1 MKITVGL
8 FFGGPS
14 VEHEVSVITAL
25 QAYYAFE
32 DERYEII
39 PIYMTKD
46 SRLFVGES
54 IGDIEAYRN
63 IPELL
68 NKSTQIT
75 IVREEGRTYLRQI
88 RSRAFKKEYNQ
99 VIDVAFPAVHGTNV
113 EDGTLQGYL
122 QTLGLPYVGCDV
134 FSSALGMDKF
144 AQKAVLREA
153 GISVL
158 PAMCPYVTEYRED
171 PNGLMDAIEK
181 KIGYPAIVKP
191 NNLGSS
197 VGIRV
202 AHDRAGLESALEY
215 AFGFA
220 LRVLVEHAIVHLK
233 EVNCSVIGDYEKA
246 EASECEEPIA
256 QDEILSYQDKYMG
269 NSGKNGVKG
278 APVKG
283 GGAKGSEGMASL
295 SRKIPADISP
305 ERREQIRTLAVK
317 TFQTLGCNGVA
328 RIDFMIDEETGKL
341 YFNEINTIPGSLAFY
356 LWEPLGIEYPE
367 LLDRMVALAMKRVR
381 EEEATTF
388 SFDSN
393 LLDKGAL
400 GAKGSKK

>member
-1 MKITVGL
+1 MKIQVGL

-14 VEHEVSVITAL
+14 VEHEVSVISAL

-39 PIYMTKD
+39 PIYITKD
-46 SRLFVGES
+46 SRMFVGES

-63 IPELL
+63 IPALL
-68 NKSTQIT
+68 DKSIQIT
-75 IVREEGRTYLRQI
+75 LVREEGRTYLRQI
-88 RSRAFKKEYNQ
+88 KSRAFKKDYNQ
-99 VIDVAFPAVHGTNV
+99 VIDVAFPVVHGTNV

-134 FSSALGMDKF
+134 FSSAIGMDKF
-144 AQKAVLREA
+144 AQKAVLKEA
-153 GISVL
+153 GVSVL
-158 PAMCPYVTEYRED
+158 PALCPYVSEYRENPAALID
-171 PNGLMDAIEK
+171 KIEK
-181 KIGYPAIVKP
+181 QIGYPVIVKP

-202 AHDRAGLESALEY
+202 ARDRAALESALEY

-220 LRVLVEHAIVHLK
+220 LRVLVERAIVHLR
-233 EVNCSVIGDYEKA
+233 EINCSVLGDYEKA

-295 SRKIPADISP
+295 SRKIPAEVSP
-305 ERREQIRTLAVK
+305 ERREEIRCLAVK

-328 RIDFMIDEETGKL
+328 RIDFMIDTDTDAL
-341 YFNEINTIPGSLAFY
+341 YVNEINTIPGSLAFY
-356 LWEPLGIEYPE
+356 LWEAVGLPYSKMLVRLIE
-367 LLDRMVALAMKRVR
+367 LALKRER
-381 EEEATTF
+381 ERANITF

-393 LLDKGAL
+393 LLAHASLPRNKH
-400 GAKGSKK
+400 

>member
-14 VEHEVSVITAL
+14 VEHEDSVITAL

-181 KIGYPAIVKP
+181 KIGYPITMISNGPSRDDVIYRKP
-191 NNLGSS
+191 
-197 VGIRV
+197 
-202 AHDRAGLESALEY
+202 
-215 AFGFA
+215 
-220 LRVLVEHAIVHLK
+220 
-233 EVNCSVIGDYEKA
+233 
-246 EASECEEPIA
+246 
-256 QDEILSYQDKYMG
+256 
-269 NSGKNGVKG
+269 
-278 APVKG
+278 
-283 GGAKGSEGMASL
+283 
-295 SRKIPADISP
+295 
-305 ERREQIRTLAVK
+305 
-317 TFQTLGCNGVA
+317 
-328 RIDFMIDEETGKL
+328 
-341 YFNEINTIPGSLAFY
+341 
-356 LWEPLGIEYPE
+356 
-367 LLDRMVALAMKRVR
+367 
-381 EEEATTF
+381 
-388 SFDSN
+388 
-393 LLDKGAL
+393 
-400 GAKGSKK
+400 

>member
-1 MKITVGL
+1 MKISVGL

-14 VEHEVSVITAL
+14 VEHEVSVISAL

-46 SRLFVGES
+46 SRLFVGEDV
-54 IGDIEAYRN
+54 GDIEAYRN

-68 NKSTQIT
+68 TKSIHVTL
-75 IVREEGRTYLRQI
+75 VREDGRTYLRQVK
-88 RSRAFKKEYNQ
+88 SRAFKKDYNQ
-99 VIDVAFPAVHGTNV
+99 VLDVAFPVVHGTNV
-113 EDGTLQGYL
+113 EDGALQGYL
-122 QTLGLPYVGCDV
+122 QTMGLPYVGCDV
-134 FSSALGMDKF
+134 FSSAIGMDKF

-158 PAMCPYVTEYRED
+158 PALCPYISEYRQD
-171 PNGLMDAIEK
+171 PEALMNTIEQ
-181 KIGYPAIVKP
+181 KIGYPVIVKP

-202 AHDRAGLESALEY
+202 ARDRAALESALEY

-220 LRVLVEHAIVHLK
+220 IRVLVEHAITSLK
-233 EVNCSVIGDYEKA
+233 EVNCSVIGDYESA
-246 EASECEEPIA
+246 DASECEEPIA

-295 SRKIPADISP
+295 SRKIPAEISA
-305 ERREQIRTLAVK
+305 ERREEIRSLAVK

-328 RIDFMIDEETGKL
+328 RIDFMIDKDTDAL
-341 YFNEINTIPGSLAFY
+341 YVNEINTIPGSLAFY
-356 LWEPLGIEYPE
+356 LWEAVDLPYSKMLVRLIE
-367 LLDRMVALAMKRVR
+367 LALKRER
-381 EEEATTF
+381 ERANITF

-393 LLDKGAL
+393 LLAHASLPRNKH
-400 GAKGSKK
+400 

>member
-1 MKITVGL
+1 MKIQVGL

-39 PIYMTKD
+39 PIYITKD
-46 SRLFVGES
+46 SRMFVGES

-63 IPELL
+63 IPALL
-68 NKSTQIT
+68 DKSIQIT

-88 RSRAFKKEYNQ
+88 RSRAFKKDYNQ
-99 VIDVAFPAVHGTNV
+99 VIDVAFPCVHGTNV

-134 FSSALGMDKF
+134 FSSAIGMDKF

-158 PAMCPYVTEYRED
+158 PALCPYISEYRQD
-171 PNGLMDAIEK
+171 PEALMNTIEQ
-181 KIGYPAIVKP
+181 KIGYPVIVKP

-202 AHDRAGLESALEY
+202 ARDRAALESALEY

-220 LRVLVEHAIVHLK
+220 IRVLVEHAITSLK
-233 EVNCSVIGDYEKA
+233 EVNCSVIGDYESA
-246 EASECEEPIA
+246 DASECEEPIA

-295 SRKIPADISP
+295 SRKIPAEISA
-305 ERREQIRTLAVK
+305 ERREEIRSLAVK

-328 RIDFMIDEETGKL
+328 RIDFMIDKDTDAL
-341 YFNEINTIPGSLAFY
+341 YVNEINTIPGSLAFY
-356 LWEPLGIEYPE
+356 LWEAVDLPYSKMLVRLIE
-367 LLDRMVALAMKRVR
+367 LALKRER
-381 EEEATTF
+381 ERANITF

-393 LLDKGAL
+393 LLAHASLPRNKH
-400 GAKGSKK
+400 

>member
-328 RIDFMIDEETGKL
+328 RIDFMIDKDTDAL
-341 YFNEINTIPGSLAFY
+341 YVNEINTIPGSLAFY
-356 LWEPLGIEYPE
+356 LWEAVGLPYSKMLVRLIE
-367 LLDRMVALAMKRVR
+367 LALKRER
-381 EEEATTF
+381 ERSNITF

-393 LLDKGAL
+393 LLANASLPRNKH
-400 GAKGSKK
+400 

>member
-1 MKITVGL
+1 MKIQVGL

-39 PIYMTKD
+39 PIYITKD
-46 SRLFVGES
+46 SRMFVGES

-63 IPELL
+63 IPALL
-68 NKSTQIT
+68 DKSIQIT

-88 RSRAFKKEYNQ
+88 RSRAFKKDYNQ
-99 VIDVAFPAVHGTNV
+99 VIDVAFPCVHGTNV

-134 FSSALGMDKF
+134 FSSAIGMDKF

-158 PAMCPYVTEYRED
+158 PALCPYISEYRQD
-171 PNGLMDAIEK
+171 PEALMNAIEQ
-181 KIGYPAIVKP
+181 KIGYPVIVKP

-202 AHDRAGLESALEY
+202 ARDRAALESALEY

-220 LRVLVEHAIVHLK
+220 IRVLVEHAITSLK
-233 EVNCSVIGDYEKA
+233 EVNCSVIGDYESA

-295 SRKIPADISP
+295 SRKIPAEISA
-305 ERREQIRTLAVK
+305 ERREEIRSLAVK

-328 RIDFMIDEETGKL
+328 RIDFMIDKDTDAL
-341 YFNEINTIPGSLAFY
+341 YVNEINTIPGSLAFY
-356 LWEPLGIEYPE
+356 LWEAVDLPYSKMLVRLIE
-367 LLDRMVALAMKRVR
+367 LALKRER
-381 EEEATTF
+381 ERANITF

-393 LLDKGAL
+393 LLAHASLPRNKH
-400 GAKGSKK
+400 

>member
-32 DERYEII
+32 DERYEIV
-39 PIYMTKD
+39 PIYITKD
-46 SRLFVGES
+46 SRMFVGES

-63 IPELL
+63 IPALL
-68 NKSTQIT
+68 DKSIQIT

-99 VIDVAFPAVHGTNV
+99 AIDVAFPAVHGTNV
-113 EDGTLQGYL
+113 EDGALQGYL

-134 FSSALGMDKF
+134 FSSAIGMDKF
-144 AQKAVLREA
+144 AQKAVLKEA

-158 PAMCPYVTEYRED
+158 PALCPYVTEYRED

-181 KIGYPAIVKP
+181 KIGYPVIVKP

-202 AHDRAGLESALEY
+202 ARDRAALESALEY

-220 LRVLVEHAIVHLK
+220 MRVLVEHAIVHLK
-233 EVNCSVIGDYEKA
+233 EVNCSVLGDYEKA

-295 SRKIPADISP
+295 SRKIPADKF
-305 ERREQIRTLAVK
+305 AAY
-317 TFQTLGCNGVA
+317 LGV
-328 RIDFMIDEETGKL
+328 
-341 YFNEINTIPGSLAFY
+341 
-356 LWEPLGIEYPE
+356 
-367 LLDRMVALAMKRVR
+367 
-381 EEEATTF
+381 
-388 SFDSN
+388 
-393 LLDKGAL
+393 
-400 GAKGSKK
+400 

>member
-1 MKITVGL
+1 MKISVGL

-39 PIYMTKD
+39 PIYITKD
-46 SRLFVGES
+46 SRMFVGES

-63 IPELL
+63 IPALL
-68 NKSTQIT
+68 DKSIQIT

-88 RSRAFKKEYNQ
+88 RSRAFKKDYNQ
-99 VIDVAFPAVHGTNV
+99 VIDVAFPCVHGTNV

-134 FSSALGMDKF
+134 FSSAIGMDKF

-158 PAMCPYVTEYRED
+158 PALCPYISEYRQD
-171 PNGLMDAIEK
+171 PEALMNAIEA
-181 KIGYPAIVKP
+181 KIGYPVIVKP

-202 AHDRAGLESALEY
+202 ARDRAALESALEY

-220 LRVLVEHAIVHLK
+220 LRVLVEHAITSLK
-233 EVNCSVIGDYEKA
+233 EVNCSVIGDYESA

-295 SRKIPADISP
+295 SRKIPAEISP
-305 ERREQIRTLAVK
+305 ERREEIRSLAVK

-328 RIDFMIDEETGKL
+328 RIDFMIDKDTDAL
-341 YFNEINTIPGSLAFY
+341 YVNEINTIPGSLAFY
-356 LWEPLGIEYPE
+356 LWEAVDLPYSKMLVRLID
-367 LLDRMVALAMKRVR
+367 LALKRER
-381 EEEATTF
+381 ERSNISF

-393 LLDKGAL
+393 LLAHASLPKHNH
-400 GAKGSKK
+400 

>member
-1 MKITVGL
+1 MKIQVGL

-14 VEHEVSVITAL
+14 VEHEVSVISAL

-32 DERYEII
+32 DERYEIT
-39 PIYMTKD
+39 PIYITKD
-46 SRLFVGES
+46 SRMFVGES

-68 NKSTQIT
+68 SKSIHVTL
-75 IVREEGRTYLRQI
+75 VREDGRTYLRQVKN
-88 RSRAFKKEYNQ
+88 RAFKKGYDRA
-99 VIDVAFPAVHGTNV
+99 IDVAFPVVHGTNV
-113 EDGTLQGYL
+113 EDGALQGYL

-134 FSSALGMDKF
+134 FASAIGMDKF
-144 AQKAVLREA
+144 AQKAVLKEA

-158 PAMCPYVTEYRED
+158 PAMCPDIAVYRKD
-171 PNGLMDAIEK
+171 PEGLMNTIEK
-181 KIGYPAIVKP
+181 EIGYPVIVKP

-202 AHDRAGLESALEY
+202 ARDRAALESALDF

-220 LRVLVEHAIVHLK
+220 IRVLVEHAIVHLK
-233 EVNCSVIGDYEKA
+233 EVNCSVLGDYEEA

-295 SRKIPADISP
+295 SRKIPAEISNQ
-305 ERREQIRTLAVK
+305 RRDQIRELAVK

-328 RIDFMIDEETGKL
+328 RIDFMIDEDTDML
-341 YFNEINTIPGSLAFY
+341 YVNEINTIPGSLAFY
-356 LWEPLGIEYPE
+356 LWEAAGLPYSKMLVRLIE
-367 LLDRMVALAMKRVR
+367 LALKRER
-381 EEEATTF
+381 ERANLTF
-388 SFDSN
+388 SFDTN
-393 LLDKGAL
+393 LLAHASL
-400 GAKGSKK
+400 PRNNH

>member
-1 MKITVGL
+1 MKIQVGL

-14 VEHEVSVITAL
+14 VEHEVSVISAL

-39 PIYMTKD
+39 PIYITKD
-46 SRLFVGES
+46 SRMFVGES

-63 IPELL
+63 IPALL
-68 NKSTQIT
+68 DKSIQIT
-75 IVREEGRTYLRQI
+75 LVREEGRTYLRQI
-88 RSRAFKKEYNQ
+88 KSRAFKKDYNQ
-99 VIDVAFPAVHGTNV
+99 VIDVAFPVVHGTNV

-134 FSSALGMDKF
+134 FSSAIGMDKF
-144 AQKAVLREA
+144 AQKAVLKEA
-153 GISVL
+153 GVSVL
-158 PAMCPYVTEYRED
+158 PALCPYVSEYRENPAALID
-171 PNGLMDAIEK
+171 KIEK
-181 KIGYPAIVKP
+181 QIGYPVIVKP

-202 AHDRAGLESALEY
+202 ARDRAALESALEY

-220 LRVLVEHAIVHLK
+220 LRVLVERAIVHLR
-233 EVNCSVIGDYEKA
+233 EINCSVLGDYEKA

-295 SRKIPADISP
+295 SRKIPAEISP
-305 ERREQIRTLAVK
+305 ERREEIRSLAVK

-328 RIDFMIDEETGKL
+328 RIDFMIDTDTDAL
-341 YFNEINTIPGSLAFY
+341 YVNEINTIPGSLAFY
-356 LWEPLGIEYPE
+356 LWEAVGLPYSKMLVRLIE
-367 LLDRMVALAMKRVR
+367 LALKRER
-381 EEEATTF
+381 ERANITF

-393 LLDKGAL
+393 LLAHASLPRNKH
-400 GAKGSKK
+400 

>member
-1 MKITVGL
+1 MKIQVGL

-39 PIYMTKD
+39 PIYITKD
-46 SRLFVGES
+46 SRMFVGES

-63 IPELL
+63 IPALL
-68 NKSTQIT
+68 DKSIQIT

-88 RSRAFKKEYNQ
+88 RSRAFKKDYNQ
-99 VIDVAFPAVHGTNV
+99 VIDVAFPCVHGTNV

-134 FSSALGMDKF
+134 FSSAIGMDKF

-158 PAMCPYVTEYRED
+158 PALCPYISEYRQD
-171 PNGLMDAIEK
+171 PEALMNTIEQ
-181 KIGYPAIVKP
+181 KIGYPVIVKP

-202 AHDRAGLESALEY
+202 ARDRAALESALEY

-220 LRVLVEHAIVHLK
+220 IRVLVEHAITSLK
-233 EVNCSVIGDYEKA
+233 EVNCSVIGDYESA
-246 EASECEEPIA
+246 DASECEEPIA

-295 SRKIPADISP
+295 SRKIPAEISA
-305 ERREQIRTLAVK
+305 ERREEIRTLAVK

-328 RIDFMIDEETGKL
+328 RIDFMIDKDTDAL
-341 YFNEINTIPGSLAFY
+341 YVNEINTIPGSLAFY
-356 LWEPLGIEYPE
+356 LWEAVGLPYSKMLVRLIE
-367 LLDRMVALAMKRVR
+367 LALKRER
-381 EEEATTF
+381 ERANITF

-393 LLDKGAL
+393 LLAHASLPRNKH
-400 GAKGSKK
+400 

>member
-1 MKITVGL
+1 MKIQVGL

-39 PIYMTKD
+39 PIYITKD
-46 SRLFVGES
+46 SRMFVGES

-63 IPELL
+63 IPALL
-68 NKSTQIT
+68 DKSIQIT

-88 RSRAFKKEYNQ
+88 RSRAFKKDYNQ
-99 VIDVAFPAVHGTNV
+99 VIDVAFPCVHGTNV

-134 FSSALGMDKF
+134 FSSAIGMDKF

-158 PAMCPYVTEYRED
+158 PALCPYISEYRQD
-171 PNGLMDAIEK
+171 PEALMNTIEQ
-181 KIGYPAIVKP
+181 KIGYPVIVKP

-202 AHDRAGLESALEY
+202 ARDRAALESALEY

-220 LRVLVEHAIVHLK
+220 IRVLVERAITSLK
-233 EVNCSVIGDYEKA
+233 EVNCSVIGDYESA
-246 EASECEEPIA
+246 DASECEEPIA

-295 SRKIPADISP
+295 SRKIPAEISP
-305 ERREQIRTLAVK
+305 ERREEIRSLAVK

-328 RIDFMIDEETGKL
+328 RIDFMIDKDTDAL
-341 YFNEINTIPGSLAFY
+341 YVNEINTIPGSLAFY
-356 LWEPLGIEYPE
+356 LWEAVDLPYSKMLVRLIE
-367 LLDRMVALAMKRVR
+367 LALKRER
-381 EEEATTF
+381 ERANITF

-393 LLDKGAL
+393 LLAHASLPRNKH
-400 GAKGSKK
+400 

>member
-1 MKITVGL
+1 MKIQVEL

-39 PIYMTKD
+39 PIYITKD
-46 SRLFVGES
+46 SRMFVGES

-63 IPELL
+63 IPALL
-68 NKSTQIT
+68 DKSIQIT

-88 RSRAFKKEYNQ
+88 RSRAFKKDYNQ
-99 VIDVAFPAVHGTNV
+99 VIDVAFPCVHGTNV

-134 FSSALGMDKF
+134 FSSAIGMDKF

-158 PAMCPYVTEYRED
+158 PALCPYISEYRQD
-171 PNGLMDAIEK
+171 PEALMNAIEA
-181 KIGYPAIVKP
+181 KIGYPVIVKP

-202 AHDRAGLESALEY
+202 ARDRAALESALEY

-220 LRVLVEHAIVHLK
+220 LRVLVEHAITSLK
-233 EVNCSVIGDYEKA
+233 EVNCSVLGDYESA

-295 SRKIPADISP
+295 SRKIPAEISP
-305 ERREQIRTLAVK
+305 ERREEIRSLAVK

-328 RIDFMIDEETGKL
+328 RIDFMIDKDTDAL
-341 YFNEINTIPGSLAFY
+341 YVNEINTIPGSLAFY
-356 LWEPLGIEYPE
+356 LWEAVDLPYSKMLVRLID
-367 LLDRMVALAMKRVR
+367 LALKRER
-381 EEEATTF
+381 ERSNISF

-393 LLDKGAL
+393 LLAHASLPKHNH
-400 GAKGSKK
+400 

>member
-68 NKSTQIT
+68 NKSIQIT

-328 RIDFMIDEETGKL
+328 RIDFMIDKDTDAL
-341 YFNEINTIPGSLAFY
+341 YVNEINTIPGSLAFY
-356 LWEPLGIEYPE
+356 LWEAVGLSYSKMLVRLIE
-367 LLDRMVALAMKRVR
+367 LALKRER
-381 EEEATTF
+381 ERSNITF

-393 LLDKGAL
+393 LLANASLPRNKH
-400 GAKGSKK
+400 

>member
-1 MKITVGL
+1 MKIQVGL

-39 PIYMTKD
+39 PIYITKD
-46 SRLFVGES
+46 SRMFVGES

-63 IPELL
+63 IPALL
-68 NKSTQIT
+68 DKSIQIT

-88 RSRAFKKEYNQ
+88 RSRAFKKDYNQ
-99 VIDVAFPAVHGTNV
+99 VIDVAFPCVHGTNV

-134 FSSALGMDKF
+134 FSSAIGMDKF

-158 PAMCPYVTEYRED
+158 PALCPYISEYRQD
-171 PNGLMDAIEK
+171 PEALMNAIEA
-181 KIGYPAIVKP
+181 KIGYPVIVKP

-202 AHDRAGLESALEY
+202 ARDRAALESALEY

-220 LRVLVEHAIVHLK
+220 IRVLVEHAITSLK
-233 EVNCSVIGDYEKA
+233 EVNCSVIGDYESA

-295 SRKIPADISP
+295 SRKIPAEISA
-305 ERREQIRTLAVK
+305 ERREEIRSLAVK

-328 RIDFMIDEETGKL
+328 RIDFMIDKDTDAL
-341 YFNEINTIPGSLAFY
+341 YVNEINTIPGSLAFY
-356 LWEPLGIEYPE
+356 LWEAVDLPYSKMLVRLIE
-367 LLDRMVALAMKRVR
+367 LALKRER
-381 EEEATTF
+381 ERANITF

-393 LLDKGAL
+393 LLAHASLPRNKH
-400 GAKGSKK
+400 

>member
-1 MKITVGL
+1 MKISVGL

-14 VEHEVSVITAL
+14 VEHEVSVISAL

-46 SRLFVGES
+46 SRLFVGEDV
-54 IGDIEAYRN
+54 GDIEAYRN
-63 IPELL
+63 IPALL
-68 NKSTQIT
+68 EKSIHVTL
-75 IVREEGRTYLRQI
+75 VREDGRTYLRQVK
-88 RSRAFKKEYNQ
+88 SRAFKKDYNQ
-99 VIDVAFPAVHGTNV
+99 VLDVAFPVVHGTNV
-113 EDGTLQGYL
+113 EDGALQGYL
-122 QTLGLPYVGCDV
+122 QTMGLPYVGCDV
-134 FSSALGMDKF
+134 FSSAIGMDKF

-158 PAMCPYVTEYRED
+158 PAMCPNIAEYRKD
-171 PNGLMDAIEK
+171 PEGLLNTIEK
-181 KIGYPAIVKP
+181 EYGYPVIVKP

-202 AHDRAGLESALEY
+202 ARDRAALESAMEF

-220 LRVLVEHAIVHLK
+220 TRVLVEHAIVHLK
-233 EVNCSVIGDYEKA
+233 EINCSVLGDYETA

-295 SRKIPADISP
+295 SRKIPAEISP
-305 ERREQIRTLAVK
+305 ERREQIREMAVK

-328 RIDFMIDEETGKL
+328 RIDFMIDKDTDAL
-341 YFNEINTIPGSLAFY
+341 YVNEINTIPGSLAFY
-356 LWEPLGIEYPE
+356 LWEAVGLPYSKMLVRLID
-367 LLDRMVALAMKRVR
+367 LALKCER
-381 EEEATTF
+381 ERANLTF
-388 SFDSN
+388 SFDTN
-393 LLDKGAL
+393 LLANASLPRNKH
-400 GAKGSKK
+400 

>member
-1 MKITVGL
+1 MKIQVGL

-39 PIYMTKD
+39 PIYITKD
-46 SRLFVGES
+46 SRMFVGES

-63 IPELL
+63 IPALL
-68 NKSTQIT
+68 DKSIQIT

-88 RSRAFKKEYNQ
+88 RSRAFKKDYNQ
-99 VIDVAFPAVHGTNV
+99 VIDVAFPCVHGTNV

-134 FSSALGMDKF
+134 FSSAIGMDKF

-158 PAMCPYVTEYRED
+158 PALCPYISEYRQD
-171 PNGLMDAIEK
+171 PEALMNAIEA
-181 KIGYPAIVKP
+181 KIGYPVIVKP

-202 AHDRAGLESALEY
+202 ARDRAALESALEY

-220 LRVLVEHAIVHLK
+220 LRVLVEHAITSLK
-233 EVNCSVIGDYEKA
+233 EVNCSVIGDYESA

-295 SRKIPADISP
+295 SRKIPAEISP
-305 ERREQIRTLAVK
+305 ERREEIRSLAAK

-328 RIDFMIDEETGKL
+328 RIDFMIDKDTDAL
-341 YFNEINTIPGSLAFY
+341 YVNEINTIPGSLAFY
-356 LWEPLGIEYPE
+356 LWEAVDLPYSKMLVRLID
-367 LLDRMVALAMKRVR
+367 LALKRER
-381 EEEATTF
+381 ERSNISF

-393 LLDKGAL
+393 LLAHASLPKHNH
-400 GAKGSKK
+400 

>member
-1 MKITVGL
+1 MKIQVGL

-39 PIYMTKD
+39 PIYITKD
-46 SRLFVGES
+46 SRMFVGES

-63 IPELL
+63 IPALL
-68 NKSTQIT
+68 DKSIQIT

-88 RSRAFKKEYNQ
+88 RSRAFKKDYNQ
-99 VIDVAFPAVHGTNV
+99 VIDVAFPCVHGTNV

-134 FSSALGMDKF
+134 FSSAIGMDKF

-158 PAMCPYVTEYRED
+158 PALCPYISEYRQD
-171 PNGLMDAIEK
+171 PEALMNAIEA
-181 KIGYPAIVKP
+181 KIGYPVIVKP

-202 AHDRAGLESALEY
+202 ARDRAALESALEY

-220 LRVLVEHAIVHLK
+220 LRVLVEHAITSLK
-233 EVNCSVIGDYEKA
+233 EVNCSVIGDYESA

-295 SRKIPADISP
+295 SRKIPAEISP
-305 ERREQIRTLAVK
+305 ERREEIRSLAVK

-328 RIDFMIDEETGKL
+328 RIDFMIDKDTDAL
-341 YFNEINTIPGSLAFY
+341 YVNEINTIPGSLAFY
-356 LWEPLGIEYPE
+356 LWEAVDLPYSKMLVRLID
-367 LLDRMVALAMKRVR
+367 LALKRER
-381 EEEATTF
+381 ERSNISF

-393 LLDKGAL
+393 LLAHASLPKHNH
-400 GAKGSKK
+400 

>member
-1 MKITVGL
+1 MKIQVGL

-39 PIYMTKD
+39 PIYITKD
-46 SRLFVGES
+46 SRMFVGES

-63 IPELL
+63 IPALL
-68 NKSTQIT
+68 DKSIQIT
-75 IVREEGRTYLRQI
+75 LVREEGRTYLRQI
-88 RSRAFKKEYNQ
+88 KSRAFKKDYNQ
-99 VIDVAFPAVHGTNV
+99 VIDVAFPVVHGTNV

-134 FSSALGMDKF
+134 FSSAIGMDKF
-144 AQKAVLREA
+144 AQKAVLKEA
-153 GISVL
+153 GVSVL
-158 PAMCPYVTEYRED
+158 PALCPYVSEYRED
-171 PNGLMDAIEK
+171 PAALIDKIEK
-181 KIGYPAIVKP
+181 QIGYPVIVKP

-202 AHDRAGLESALEY
+202 ARDRAALESALEY

-220 LRVLVEHAIVHLK
+220 LRVLVEHAIVHLR
-233 EVNCSVIGDYEKA
+233 EINCSVLGDYEKA

-295 SRKIPADISP
+295 SRKIPAEVSP
-305 ERREQIRTLAVK
+305 ERREEIRSLAVK

-328 RIDFMIDEETGKL
+328 RIDFMIDTDTDAL
-341 YFNEINTIPGSLAFY
+341 YVNEINTIPGSLAFY
-356 LWEPLGIEYPE
+356 LWEAVGLPYSKMLVRLIE
-367 LLDRMVALAMKRVR
+367 LALKRER
-381 EEEATTF
+381 ERANITF

-393 LLDKGAL
+393 LLAHASL
-400 GAKGSKK
+400 PRNNH

>member
-1 MKITVGL
+1 MKIQVGL

-39 PIYMTKD
+39 PIYITKD
-46 SRLFVGES
+46 SRMFVGES

-63 IPELL
+63 IPALL
-68 NKSTQIT
+68 DKSIQIT

-88 RSRAFKKEYNQ
+88 RSRAFKKDYNQ
-99 VIDVAFPAVHGTNV
+99 VIDVAFPCVHGTNV

-134 FSSALGMDKF
+134 FSSAIGMDKF

-158 PAMCPYVTEYRED
+158 PALCPYISEYRQD
-171 PNGLMDAIEK
+171 PEALMNVIEA
-181 KIGYPAIVKP
+181 KIGYPVIVKP

-202 AHDRAGLESALEY
+202 ARDRAALESALEY

-220 LRVLVEHAIVHLK
+220 LRVLVEHAITSLK
-233 EVNCSVIGDYEKA
+233 EVNCSVIGDYESA

-295 SRKIPADISP
+295 SRKIPAEISP
-305 ERREQIRTLAVK
+305 ERREEIRSLAVK

-328 RIDFMIDEETGKL
+328 RIDFMIDKDTDAL
-341 YFNEINTIPGSLAFY
+341 YVNEINTIPGSLAFY
-356 LWEPLGIEYPE
+356 LWEAVDLPYSKMLVRLID
-367 LLDRMVALAMKRVR
+367 LALKRER
-381 EEEATTF
+381 ERSNISF

-393 LLDKGAL
+393 LLAHASLPKHNH
-400 GAKGSKK
+400 

>member
-1 MKITVGL
+1 MKIQVGL

-39 PIYMTKD
+39 PIYITKD
-46 SRLFVGES
+46 SRMFVGES

-63 IPELL
+63 IPALL
-68 NKSTQIT
+68 DKSIQIT

-88 RSRAFKKEYNQ
+88 RSRAFKKDYNQ
-99 VIDVAFPAVHGTNV
+99 VIDVAFPCVHGTNV

-134 FSSALGMDKF
+134 FSSAIGMDKF

-158 PAMCPYVTEYRED
+158 PALCPYISEYRQD
-171 PNGLMDAIEK
+171 PEALMNTIEQ
-181 KIGYPAIVKP
+181 KIGYPVIVKP

-197 VGIRV
+197 VGSRV
-202 AHDRAGLESALEY
+202 ARDRAARESALQY

-220 LRVLVEHAIVHLK
+220 IRVLVEHALTSLQ
-233 EVNCSVIGDYEKA
+233 EVTCSVIGDYESA
-246 EASECEEPIA
+246 DASECEEPIA

-295 SRKIPADISP
+295 SRKIPAEISA
-305 ERREQIRTLAVK
+305 ERREEIRSLAVK

-328 RIDFMIDEETGKL
+328 RIDFMIDKDTDAL
-341 YFNEINTIPGSLAFY
+341 YVNEINTIPGSLAFY
-356 LWEPLGIEYPE
+356 LWEAVDLPYSKMLVRLIE
-367 LLDRMVALAMKRVR
+367 LALKRER
-381 EEEATTF
+381 ERANITF
-388 SFDSN
+388 SIDSN
-393 LLDKGAL
+393 LLAHASLPRNKH
-400 GAKGSKK
+400 

>member
-1 MKITVGL
+1 MKIQVGL

-39 PIYMTKD
+39 PIYITKD
-46 SRLFVGES
+46 SRMFVGES

-63 IPELL
+63 IPALL
-68 NKSTQIT
+68 DKSIQIT

-88 RSRAFKKEYNQ
+88 RSRAFKKDYNQ
-99 VIDVAFPAVHGTNV
+99 VIDVAFPCVHGTNV

-134 FSSALGMDKF
+134 FSSAIGMDKF

-158 PAMCPYVTEYRED
+158 PALCPYISEYRQD
-171 PNGLMDAIEK
+171 PEALMNAIEA
-181 KIGYPAIVKP
+181 KIGYPVIVKP

-202 AHDRAGLESALEY
+202 ARDRAALESALEY

-220 LRVLVEHAIVHLK
+220 LRVLVEHAITSLK
-233 EVNCSVIGDYEKA
+233 EVNCSVLGDYESA

-295 SRKIPADISP
+295 SRKIPAEISP
-305 ERREQIRTLAVK
+305 ERREEIRSLAVK

-328 RIDFMIDEETGKL
+328 RIDFMIDKDTDAL
-341 YFNEINTIPGSLAFY
+341 YVNEINTIPGSLAFY
-356 LWEPLGIEYPE
+356 LWEAVDLPYSKMLVRLID
-367 LLDRMVALAMKRVR
+367 LALKRER
-381 EEEATTF
+381 ERSNISF

-393 LLDKGAL
+393 LLAHASLPKHNH
-400 GAKGSKK
+400 

>member
-1 MKITVGL
+1 MKIQVGL

-39 PIYMTKD
+39 PIYITKD
-46 SRLFVGES
+46 SRMFVGES

-63 IPELL
+63 IPALL
-68 NKSTQIT
+68 DKSIQIT

-88 RSRAFKKEYNQ
+88 RSRAFKKDYNQ
-99 VIDVAFPAVHGTNV
+99 VIDVAFPCVHGTNV

-134 FSSALGMDKF
+134 FSSAIGMDKF

-158 PAMCPYVTEYRED
+158 PALCPYISEYRQD
-171 PNGLMDAIEK
+171 PEALMNVIEA
-181 KIGYPAIVKP
+181 KIGYPVIVKP

-202 AHDRAGLESALEY
+202 ARDRAALESALEY

-220 LRVLVEHAIVHLK
+220 LRVLVEHAITSLK
-233 EVNCSVIGDYEKA
+233 EVNCSVIGDYESA

-295 SRKIPADISP
+295 SRKIPAEISP
-305 ERREQIRTLAVK
+305 ERREEIRSLAAK

-328 RIDFMIDEETGKL
+328 RIDFMIDKDTDAL
-341 YFNEINTIPGSLAFY
+341 YVNEINTIPGSLAFY
-356 LWEPLGIEYPE
+356 LWEAVDLPYSKMLVRLID
-367 LLDRMVALAMKRVR
+367 LALKRER
-381 EEEATTF
+381 ERSNISF

-393 LLDKGAL
+393 LLAHASLPKHNH
-400 GAKGSKK
+400 